1 MKPNTMLYSA
11 GLLLVIILIY
21 CPPVLAASR
30 IKAKDPRK
38 NPAQPWTNRRSGNRT
53 SRRTMEKAG
62 EGLEETG
69 EKAKEAVDKIRPDK
83 K

>member
-1 MKPNTMLYSA
+1 
-11 GLLLVIILIY
+11 
-21 CPPVLAASR
+21 
-30 IKAKDPRK
+30 
-38 NPAQPWTNRRSGNRT
+38 
-53 SRRTMEKAG
+53 MEKAG